1 MVKKLLNIFTETN
14 PGPPPIWLMRQAGR
28 YLPEYRAVRAQAGSF
43 LDLCFNPTLAAEV
56 TLQPI
61 RRFDFDAAIIF
72 ADILLIPYA
81 LGRNLRFVEGEGP
94 RLNPLT
100 SFADLGTFDRI
111 KLQPVYDA
119 LRLTRSLLAAD
130 KTLIGF
136 CGAPWT
142 VACYMI
148 EGGGSKNFSATLEFA
163 RSRRVEFMQILE
175 VLAEIS
181 AHYLCDQIAAGAEVV
196 QIFDSWAGLVRTE
209 DFTDFIL
216 TPTKTIIDR
225 VKVHYPQTPVIGFPR
240 GAGEHYRQYRHSTG
254 IAALGLDQHISI
266 PFAQELQQAGI
277 VQGNLDPA
285 LLVQGGAELRNGIN
299 EILSNLDSGKLIFN
313 LGHGIT
319 QDTPP
324 DHVAELVRLVRA
336 H

>member
-1 MVKKLLNIFTETN
+1 MVKKLLNIFTESN
-14 PGPPPIWLMRQAGR
+14 PGAPPIWLMRQAGR

-43 LDLCFNPTLAAEV
+43 LDLCFNPVLAAEV

-81 LGRNLRFVEGEGP
+81 LGRDLRFVEGEGP
-94 RLNPLT
+94 RLNPLAH
-100 SFADLGTFDRI
+100 FADLGAFDEK

-119 LRLTRSLLAAD
+119 LRLTRSQLAPT

-148 EGGGSKNFSATLEFA
+148 EGGGSKNFAATLEFS
-163 RSRRVEFMQILE
+163 RSRRAEFLQLLD
-175 VLAEIS
+175 VLAEVS
-181 AHYLCDQIAAGAEVV
+181 AHYLCAQITAGAEVV
-196 QIFDSWAGLVRTE
+196 QIFDSWAGLVNAD

-216 TPTKTIIDR
+216 TPTKKIIDH
-225 VKVHYPQTPVIGFPR
+225 VKAQYPHTPVIGFPR
-240 GAGEHYRQYRHSTG
+240 GAGELYRRYRHHTG
-254 IAALGLDQHISI
+254 IAALGLDQQVSLSL
-266 PFAQELQQAGI
+266 AQDLQHDGI
-277 VQGNLDPA
+277 IQGNLDPA
-285 LLVQGGAELRNGIN
+285 LLVQGGAALRDGVAVIMN
-299 EILSNLDSGKLIFN
+299 SLDLGKLIFN

-324 DHVAELVRLVRA
+324 DHVAELVRFVREI
-336 H
+336 